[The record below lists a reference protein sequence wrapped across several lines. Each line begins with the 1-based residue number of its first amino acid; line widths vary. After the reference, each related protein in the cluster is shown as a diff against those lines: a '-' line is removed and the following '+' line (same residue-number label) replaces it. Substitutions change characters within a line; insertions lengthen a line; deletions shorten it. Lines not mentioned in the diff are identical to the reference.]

1 VPSNCCWSL
10 HVIKKI
16 WFHAGSLNV
25 NQVFL
30 FAGLPAPNFQ
40 PKALWILIWGPCFV
54 SRLLCVTYSE
64 RGKVAAAPLPPLG
77 GDTERKSAAFLPSLG
92 LDRKGARRHLRK
104 WHRSFLF
111 RLNSC
116 SSLCPSVRRPYTR
129 QRISIRHYLCRV
141 PEQERKRKSAHKRE
155 MCLLQKRE
163 NSVMVGVGKSIHACL
178 LRSASIVL
186 AACTPTL
193 LSALL
198 AKMITNSKQFCARG
212 RWTSICAHSTGA
224 RTRSIFHPAGMH
236 SSMK

>member
-1 VPSNCCWSL
+1 MRDLFWPSLQRLGFSSQLWPETKTDPSAAAREIERRGGVLIKLVHEHFITLRAFQLLLVSACN
-10 HVIKKI
+10 KKI

-116 SSLCPSVRRPYTR
+116 SSLRPSVRRP
-129 QRISIRHYLCRV
+129 H
-141 PEQERKRKSAHKRE
+141 
-155 MCLLQKRE
+155 
-163 NSVMVGVGKSIHACL
+163 
-178 LRSASIVL
+178 
-186 AACTPTL
+186 TP
-193 LSALL
+193 AN
-198 AKMITNSKQFCARG
+198 ID
-212 RWTSICAHSTGA
+212 
-224 RTRSIFHPAGMH
+224 
-236 SSMK
+236 